1 MKLVASFS
9 TQIRFFGQAVGLIWT
24 LVGVGKGSSMAWS
37 GCGRKDELGEFKLA
51 LPPANHIFL

>member
-1 MKLVASFS
+1 
-9 TQIRFFGQAVGLIWT
+9 LIWT